1 MNVGTVLRRA
11 VTMCQG
17 ESSSMNETDSS
28 THSTEPPLKIDT
40 LRAVHHQTFP
50 LENTR
55 RRPHPSQYQTAPA
68 ATVDA
73 ASTTPASA
81 PTSSA
86 TESPTRR
93 FRRTP
98 TVELEENP
106 AYHPT
111 GGPEYL
117 HILAKYNLFGS
128 DEHHGRI
135 VSRFVNAGNIRERHP
150 QVIHVEEFSAQ
161 GNQEFLAHI
170 KIGNPPQSTFPYESS
185 VLTLFS
191 AESRFR
197 HRVI

>member
-1 MNVGTVLRRA
+1 
-11 VTMCQG
+11 MCRT
-17 ESSSMNETDSS
+17 ESNSIKDTESS

-50 LENTR
+50 LEPQ

-73 ASTTPASA
+73 APVMPASA
-81 PTSSA
+81 PNSSA
-86 TESPTRR
+86 TGSPTRR

-98 TVELEENP
+98 TIELEENP

-135 VSRFVNAGNIRERHP
+135 VSRFVNAGNIRDRHP

-170 KIGNPPQSTFPYESS
+170 KIGNPPQSISPYESS
-185 VLTLFS
+185 WLTLCS

-197 HRVI
+197 YRVI